1 MNKLITPF
9 AKLIIFM
16 ILYIVFDYFVKF
28 DFVMKRDIVL
38 GSFAL
43 FSLELYI
50 VEFKKWSIPKCTF
63 VIEGIYAIMI
73 LIQIA
78 HTILIM
84 SKNIGESGFGF
95 VHLIPLSVLFLL
107 NGVFLITDS
116 IKLFRRQC
124 KK

>member
-1 MNKLITPF
+1 MN
-9 AKLIIFM
+9 M
-16 ILYIVFDYFVKF
+16 INFVKF
-28 DFVMKRDIVL
+28 DFIMNRDVVL
-38 GSFAL
+38 GSVVL
-43 FSLELYI
+43 FSYALGI
-50 VEFKKWSIPKCTF
+50 AEFKKWSMHKCSF
-63 VIEGIYAIMI
+63 IIECIYTIMI
-73 LIQIA
+73 LFQIA

-95 VHLIPLSVLFLL
+95 VHLIPQSVLFLL

>member
-1 MNKLITPF
+1 
-9 AKLIIFM
+9 M
-16 ILYIVFDYFVKF
+16 ILYIEFDYFVKF
-28 DFVMKRDIVL
+28 DFIMNRDRDVVL
-38 GSFAL
+38 GSVVL
-43 FSLELYI
+43 FSYALDI
-50 VEFKKWSIPKCTF
+50 AEFKKWSMHKCSF
-63 VIEGIYAIMI
+63 VIECIYTIMI

>member
-73 LIQIA
+73 LIQIVN
-78 HTILIM
+78 TIFLM
-84 SKNIGESGFGF
+84 TKNIGEAGFGI
-95 VHLIPLSVLFLL
+95 VLIIPLVILFLL
-107 NGVFLITDS
+107 NGFFLILDS
-116 IKLFRRQC
+116 IKILKRR
-124 KK
+124 